1 MTPQQQQAILNH
13 PAFQQLASR
22 KTRLGWSLTAV
33 MLLLY
38 YGFILVLAFAPQ
50 WLARPIGAGVTTLG
64 MPVGVAIILAAFAL
78 TGIYVRQANR
88 RLDPLNDEVLRECQ
102 P

>member
-1 MTPQQQQAILNH
+1 MSPQQQQAILNH
-13 PAFQQLASR
+13 PAFQQLAR
-22 KTRLGWSLTAV
+22 GKARLGWSLTAV

-50 WLARPIGAGVTTLG
+50 WLARPIGAGVTTVG
-64 MPVGVAIILAAFAL
+64 MPVGVAIILAAFVL
-78 TGIYVRQANR
+78 TGIYVRQANK
-88 RLDPLNDEVLRECQ
+88 RLDPLNEQVLKECR